1 MSVKYIKIRFNT
13 EDPSD
18 RELLDRLKGME
29 GQNKF
34 IKNAVLSYIG
44 KGKEDIIA
52 EKVAALLLNNLR
64 TLPVIQSENV
74 DSDAADE
81 SADIALR
88 QIEEKQYA
96 KPFGY
101 DTRHLIEIGINFSTH
116 TRRIDGWKMKD

>member
-18 RELLDRLKGME
+18 RELLDRLKGMK

-52 EKVAALLLNNLR
+52 EKVAALLLNNFQ
-64 TLPVIQSENV
+64 TLPVIQSKIV

-81 SADIALR
+81 SADIADAFL
-88 QIEEKQYA
+88 ES
-96 KPFGY
+96 
-101 DTRHLIEIGINFSTH
+101 L
-116 TRRIDGWKMKD
+116 

>member
-13 EDPSD
+13 DDPSD

-52 EKVAALLLNNLR
+52 EKVAALLLNNFQ
-64 TLPVIQSENV
+64 TLPVIQSKIV

-81 SADIALR
+81 SADIADAFL
-88 QIEEKQYA
+88 ES
-96 KPFGY
+96 
-101 DTRHLIEIGINFSTH
+101 L
-116 TRRIDGWKMKD
+116 

>member
-1 MSVKYIKIRFNT
+1 MSIKYIKIRFNT

-52 EKVAALLLNNLR
+52 EKVAALLLNNSQ
-64 TLPVIQSENV
+64 TLQIMQSEIV

-81 SADIALR
+81 SADIADAFL
-88 QIEEKQYA
+88 ES
-96 KPFGY
+96 
-101 DTRHLIEIGINFSTH
+101 L
-116 TRRIDGWKMKD
+116 

>member
-13 EDPSD
+13 DDPSD

-52 EKVAALLLNNLR
+52 EKVATLLLNN
-64 TLPVIQSENV
+64 IQSFPITQSESIDN
-74 DSDAADE
+74 DTTDE
-81 SADIALR
+81 SVDIADAFL
-88 QIEEKQYA
+88 ES
-96 KPFGY
+96 
-101 DTRHLIEIGINFSTH
+101 L
-116 TRRIDGWKMKD
+116 

>member
-13 EDPSD
+13 DDPSD
-18 RELLDRLKGME
+18 RDLLDRLKGME

-52 EKVAALLLNNLR
+52 EKVAALLLNNIQA
-64 TLPVIQSENV
+64 LPIIQSEIV

-81 SADIALR
+81 SADIADAFL
-88 QIEEKQYA
+88 ES
-96 KPFGY
+96 
-101 DTRHLIEIGINFSTH
+101 L
-116 TRRIDGWKMKD
+116 